1 VACGHSLGG
10 VQHTA
15 FPTIAQVSGTANN
28 TSGNKFFDTTFEVY
42 DNKMY
47 VSGDDVLSIED

>member
-47 VSGDDVLSIED
+47 LSGDDVLSIED